1 MSDEDWVMPIEAC
14 ETTPRRET
22 GKGALGKWRAA
33 RGNTNWMHCQILGA
47 KFQYGRAEGITG
59 CSRDVCRRVL
69 KARDTS
75 EGPPGK
81 AAAANWTRESRLSG
95 MRGGL
100 AGTWAMEKTKRARKA
115 ETPKQPSLVLRL
127 RAPYFYPTSS
137 RRASPKA
144 TDVSP
149 WNGVYCKSATHL

>member
-1 MSDEDWVMPIEAC
+1 MSDEDWVMPVEAR

-22 GKGALGKWRAA
+22 GKGALGKWRAV
-33 RGNTNWMHCQILGA
+33 RGNTNWMQRQILGD

-59 CSRDVCRRVL
+59 CSRAVCMRVL

-81 AAAANWTRESRLSG
+81 AAAANGAREIRLYR

-100 AGTWAMEKTKRARKA
+100 A
-115 ETPKQPSLVLRL
+115 ET
-127 RAPYFYPTSS
+127 
-137 RRASPKA
+137 
-144 TDVSP
+144 
-149 WNGVYCKSATHL
+149 